1 MENKLLIN
9 EFVRAKRAL
18 FDKYYSS
25 LNDMQREAVYS
36 VNGPLLVLAGAGS
49 GKTTVLVKRIA
60 HIIRYGDAYYTNEV
74 PEGLNEAQVTLLKR
88 AIMLEGEELGDFL
101 EMYKVNSC
109 PAWAILAITFT
120 NKAANEMK
128 ERLSAI
134 LGERFTKNGNVMA
147 GTFHSVCV
155 RILRQYGERVGL
167 TRDFTIYDTDD
178 TKKVIIRVLKEM
190 NLDEKMFQPKA
201 VASTISSAKDKLM
214 SPDNLKAE
222 AGREYRI
229 DKIADIYKKYQ
240 EKLEEANAVD
250 FDDIIVKTVRLL
262 EENDDVR
269 EYYQRK
275 YKYVCVDEYQDTN
288 TAQFMLTALLSGRYR
303 NIMVVGDDDQSIY
316 KFRGATIENIL
327 NFDGEYSDAKTVKLE
342 QNYRSTQIIL
352 DAANQVISNNKGRHG
367 KKLWTSKQG
376 GDKITFKRVDDQSAE
391 GIYITGEIVKSVA
404 QDKRKY
410 SDFAVLYRMNAQSNS
425 LEKAF
430 AKSGIPY
437 RVLGG
442 TRFYDRKEIKD
453 ALAYLQIVNNPADD
467 LRLMRIINEPKR
479 KIGNTTLAAIADIAA
494 FEKVPMLDVI
504 KRASEYTA
512 LSRSAAVLKSF
523 AELIDNLSEIAK
535 NESVSLLIKKTLELS
550 GYENM
555 LIAAGEEEKE
565 RVENLQE
572 LVSNA
577 IEYEKAD
584 ENPTLSG
591 FLEDVALIADV
602 DNYDTETDAV
612 VLMTIHSAK
621 GLEFPIVF
629 LPGFENGIFP
639 SQNNLLDKSELEEER
654 RLAYV
659 AITRAKEKLFV
670 VNARERLM
678 FGMTMYNHPS
688 VFFTE
693 IPQTLVE
700 AEEEKKAFT
709 IAASKKADT
718 SSYRERM
725 SDPFNASVSFGAAAK
740 PTPTVNNAQKSS
752 SKSFERFSV
761 GDCVKHAA
769 FGRGM
774 IISVKDMSG
783 DLLYEIMFD
792 TKGTKKLMAT
802 YAKLEKSE

>member
-1 MENKLLIN
+1 M
-9 EFVRAKRAL
+9 
-18 FDKYYSS
+18 
-25 LNDMQREAVYS
+25 
-36 VNGPLLVLAGAGS
+36 G
-49 GKTTVLVKRIA
+49 
-60 HIIRYGDAYYTNEV
+60 
-74 PEGLNEAQVTLLKR
+74 
-88 AIMLEGEELGDFL
+88 
-101 EMYKVNSC
+101 NSD
-109 PAWAILAITFT
+109 WF
-120 NKAANEMK
+120 
-128 ERLSAI
+128 
-134 LGERFTKNGNVMA
+134 
-147 GTFHSVCV
+147 
-155 RILRQYGERVGL
+155 
-167 TRDFTIYDTDD
+167 
-178 TKKVIIRVLKEM
+178 
-190 NLDEKMFQPKA
+190 
-201 VASTISSAKDKLM
+201 
-214 SPDNLKAE
+214 
-222 AGREYRI
+222 
-229 DKIADIYKKYQ
+229 ADIYKKYQ

-250 FDDIIVKTVRLL
+250 FDDLIVKTVRLL

-376 GDKITFKRVDDQSAE
+376 GDKITFKRVDDQSTE

-494 FEKVPMLDVI
+494 FEKVPMLDII
-504 KRASEYTA
+504 KRASEFTA
-512 LSRSAAVLKSF
+512 LSRSAPTLKSF
-523 AELIDNLSEIAK
+523 ADLIDTLSEIAK

-688 VFFTE
+688 IFFTE

-700 AEEEKKAFT
+700 AEEEKKSFT
-709 IAASKKADT
+709 VDASKKADT

-725 SDPFNASVSFGAAAK
+725 SDSFNASVSFGAPAK
-740 PTPTVNNAQKSS
+740 QVPTVNNAQKSG